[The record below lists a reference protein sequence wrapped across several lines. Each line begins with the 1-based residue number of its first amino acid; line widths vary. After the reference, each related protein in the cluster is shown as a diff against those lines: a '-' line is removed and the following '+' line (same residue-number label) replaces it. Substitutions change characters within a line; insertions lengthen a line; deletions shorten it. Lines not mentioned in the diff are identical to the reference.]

1 MNSIS
6 KLLLNSIKKFNQKKI
21 SIHEPD
27 VNKSDVKLLKNCVYS
42 RNVSATGKY
51 CNDFEKEIKRI
62 TKSKFV
68 VLTNSGTSALHIS
81 CLLSGINS
89 AHEVLIPA
97 FTFVA
102 SPNAVIYC
110 NASPH
115 FVEIESEN
123 FGIDFEKLRNYLK
136 KISIK
141 KKGKLINKKTKKIIK
156 AIMIVHPIGYPI
168 NYDELT
174 KFKKEYNLIVIEDAA
189 DALGSYFKGKHAGTF
204 GKFGVLSFNG
214 NKIITTGTGGAI
226 LVQNKTLAIKAKKLV
241 QTSKVNHKFRFIH
254 DQLGFNYRMSNLHA
268 ALGLSQ
274 IKRLKKILS
283 NKKKLNRY
291 YNQAFKKHSYF
302 KLINETKD
310 KRFNFWLQTIVIK
323 KKYSNHINLILNDL
337 YKNNIFLRQGWDLMP
352 SLKFLKKYPSM
363 KLNIA
368 KNIQK
373 RILHLPSSSF
383 LKKK

>member
-6 KLLLNSIKKFNQKKI
+6 KILLNTIKKFNQKKI

-27 VNKSDVKLLKNCVYS
+27 IYKSDIKLLKNCIYS

-51 CNDFEKEIKRI
+51 CNDFEKEIKKI

-68 VLTNSGTSALHIS
+68 VLTNSGTSALHVS

-115 FVEIESEN
+115 FVEIESQN
-123 FGIDFEKLRNYLK
+123 FGIDFKKLRNYLK

-141 KKGKLINKKTKKIIK
+141 KNGELINKKTKKIIK
-156 AIMIVHPIGYPI
+156 AIMIVHPIGYPV

-174 KFKKEYNLIVIEDAA
+174 KFKKEYNLLVIEDAA
-189 DALGSYFKGKHAGTF
+189 DALGSYFKGKHAGTY
-204 GKFGVLSFNG
+204 GKFGILSFNG

-226 LVQNKTLAIKAKKLV
+226 LVQNKQLAVKAKKLV
-241 QTSKVNHKFRFIH
+241 ETSKVKHKFRFIH
-254 DQLGFNYRMSNLHA
+254 DKLGFNYRMSNLHA

-274 IKRLKKILS
+274 IKRLKKILNS
-283 NKKKLNRY
+283 KKKLNKY
-291 YNQAFKKHSYF
+291 YNQAFKNNNYF
-302 KLINETKD
+302 KLINETKN
-310 KRFNFWLQTIVIK
+310 KNFNFWLQTIVIEE
-323 KKYSNHINLILNDL
+323 KYSNHVNSILNDL

-352 SLKFLKKYPSM
+352 SLKYLKKYPCM
-363 KLNIA
+363 NLNIA
-368 KNIQK
+368 RNIQK

-383 LKKK
+383 LIKK

>member
-51 CNDFEKEIKRI
+51 CNDFEKEIKKI

>member
-1 MNSIS
+1 M
-6 KLLLNSIKKFNQKKI
+6 
-21 SIHEPD
+21 
-27 VNKSDVKLLKNCVYS
+27 
-42 RNVSATGKY
+42 
-51 CNDFEKEIKRI
+51 
-62 TKSKFV
+62 
-68 VLTNSGTSALHIS
+68 
-81 CLLSGINS
+81 
-89 AHEVLIPA
+89 
-97 FTFVA
+97 
-102 SPNAVIYC
+102 
-110 NASPH
+110 
-115 FVEIESEN
+115 
-123 FGIDFEKLRNYLK
+123 
-136 KISIK
+136 
-141 KKGKLINKKTKKIIK
+141 
-156 AIMIVHPIGYPI
+156 
-168 NYDELT
+168 
-174 KFKKEYNLIVIEDAA
+174 
-189 DALGSYFKGKHAGTF
+189 GSYFKGKHAGTF

>member
-51 CNDFEKEIKRI
+51 CNNFENEIKRI

-123 FGIDFEKLRNYLK
+123 FGIDFEKLRKYLK

-226 LVQNKTLAIKAKKLV
+226 LVQNKTLAIKAKRLV

-283 NKKKLNRY
+283 NKKKLNKY
-291 YNQAFKKHSYF
+291 YNQAFKNNSYF

-352 SLKFLKKYPSM
+352 SLKFLKKYPCM